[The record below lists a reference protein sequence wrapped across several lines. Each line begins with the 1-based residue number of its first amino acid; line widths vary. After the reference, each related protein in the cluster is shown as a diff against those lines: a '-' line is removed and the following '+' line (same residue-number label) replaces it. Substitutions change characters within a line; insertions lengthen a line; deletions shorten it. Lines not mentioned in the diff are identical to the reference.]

1 MIWHSGGDVMW
12 NGARLQAWQAEFL
25 DDLWADECRAAF
37 QANDWLNA
45 ARILVLRDELN
56 AALTAAINWKKCS

>member
-12 NGARLQAWQAEFL
+12 HGTRLLMWQAEFL

-37 QANDWLNA
+37 QANDQHNA
-45 ARILVLRDELN
+45 VRILVLRDELN
-56 AALTAAINWKKCS
+56 AALAAATNWKKCS